1 MSRQN
6 METKLKKTVIRA
18 QVAEDERKD
27 RDRAEASLL
36 VRSPKLRPCV

>member
-1 MSRQN
+1 
-6 METKLKKTVIRA
+6 VIRA

-36 VRSPKLRPCV
+36 VRSPKLRPCVWIIARSTSI